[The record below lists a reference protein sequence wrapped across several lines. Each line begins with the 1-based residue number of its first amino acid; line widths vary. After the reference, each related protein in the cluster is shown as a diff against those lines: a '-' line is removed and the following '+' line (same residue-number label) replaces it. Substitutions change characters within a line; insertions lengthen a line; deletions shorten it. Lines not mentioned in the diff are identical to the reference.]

1 MRMAPDSPL
10 RAGAARSG
18 PPQMAELSRNEIE
31 ALCARAARGAGL
43 GWGHAEEAGFA
54 AGWLHAR
61 GIDGATALLARL
73 DGGAGRAWSDLCPVV
88 GPGTW
93 AAQGR
98 DPICPVVLGA
108 ALSDHCELPEG
119 RLAGG
124 LSVGPVNYPVLV
136 LPFLARIAG
145 VLGTPVR
152 LDFDGG
158 GIDIG
163 PDGMSGDAGRL
174 AGLAEASL
182 VLSPGPG
189 PAGPRR
195 PPAWGCPL
203 ATLSALGDLALRT
216 TVPPSA
222 RSRADAGADTGDN
235 D

>member
-1 MRMAPDSPL
+1 MEPDSPA
-10 RAGAARSG
+10 RAGAAPSG
-18 PPQMAELSRNEIE
+18 PPQLAVLSRNEIE

-61 GIDGATALLARL
+61 GIDGSTALLARL
-73 DGGAGRAWSDLCPVV
+73 EGAAGRAWSDLCPVV
-88 GPGTW
+88 GAGKW
-93 AAQGR
+93 AARGSI
-98 DPICPVVLGA
+98 PICPVALGA

-124 LSVGPVNYPVLV
+124 LCVGPVSHPVLV

-152 LDFDGG
+152 LRFDGG

-163 PDGMSGDAGRL
+163 PDRLSGDADCL
-174 AGLAEASL
+174 AGLAEAAFT
-182 VLSPGPG
+182 LSSGPG
-189 PAGPRR
+189 PAGPGR
-195 PPAWGCPL
+195 PPAYGCPQ
-203 ATLSALGDLALRT
+203 ATLGALGDLALRT
-216 TVPPSA
+216 TVPRSA
-222 RSRADAGADTGDN
+222 RSRADAGAGTGDN